1 MSTFL
6 AAARELD
13 AQPLGVMI
21 RSKTGNDVR
30 RALSKPA
37 RHAEDFMALLSPEA
51 EAHLEPM
58 AWAAHELTVQH
69 FGRTIQLFTP
79 LYLANHCTNHCVYC
93 GFNCKNSIPRSQLS
107 MEELRREARA
117 IAATGLKHLLILT
130 GEAPKRAGVD
140 YLEEAVTE
148 LAPLF
153 PSVSMEV
160 FPMDEADYV
169 RLIRAG
175 VDGLTVFQETYNQEL
190 YKELH
195 PAGPK
200 RDYAYRLEAPD
211 RGCRAGMRVV
221 NIGGLLGLDDWRR
234 EAFIT
239 GMHAAHLMHTYPATD
254 IAISLPR
261 MRPHAGSYEPAS
273 VVEDRHLVQIMTALR
288 LFLPRLSIT
297 ISTRE
302 APAFRDNI
310 LPLGVTR
317 MSAGV
322 STAVGGHTKGDEQVG
337 QFEISDPRSVDEMAR
352 ALRKRGYQPVYKD
365 WQPIAGAGYTTRP
378 AADDATDADETAGAA
393 L

>member
-13 AQPLGVMI
+13 NQPLEKMI
-21 RSKTGNDVR
+21 GAKNDNAVQ
-30 RALSKPA
+30 RALTVAAPGP
-37 RHAEDFMALLSPEA
+37 EDFMALLSPAAEPYLEA
-51 EAHLEPM
+51 M
-58 AWAAHELTVQH
+58 AKKANRLTVQH

-79 LYLANHCTNHCVYC
+79 LYLANYCTNHCVYC
-93 GFNCKNSIPRSQLS
+93 GFNTNNRIPRSQLTLD
-107 MEELRREARA
+107 ELAVEARA

-140 YLEEAVTE
+140 YLEACIKV

-153 PSVSMEV
+153 PSVSIEV
-160 FPMDEADYV
+160 FPMDEADYA

-175 VDGLTVFQETYNQEL
+175 ADGLTMFQETYNEQL
-190 YKELH
+190 YAQLH

-200 RDYAYRLEAPD
+200 RDYAYRVEAPD
-211 RGCRAGMRVV
+211 RGARAGMRVV

-239 GMHAAHLMHTYPATD
+239 GMHAAHLLRTYPGTD
-254 IAISLPR
+254 IAVSLPR
-261 MRPHAGSYEPAS
+261 MRPHAGCYTPACI
-273 VVEDRHLVQIMTALR
+273 VEDRHLVQIMTALR
-288 LFLPRLSIT
+288 LFLPRVGVT

-302 APAFRDNI
+302 APSFRDNI

-322 STAVGGHTKGDEQVG
+322 TTAVGGHTKSEGQVG
-337 QFEISDPRSVDEMAR
+337 QFEISDSRSVIEMSE
-352 ALRKRGYQPVYKD
+352 ALRARGYQPVYKD
-365 WQPIAGAGYTTRP
+365 WEPIAGAGYTPTGTVE
-378 AADDATDADETAGAA
+378 AHA
-393 L
+393 